1 MSLFQQLSRVSGGGW
16 IRVFLVLVLFLL
28 LSRWIAGLIVDAL
41 WFGAEGASRVFWTRT
56 LSDWSARLL
65 SGVIAGLVVAFSL
78 RPVVQ
83 RFGNLQIRRRLGDLV
98 IQERIPPQILR
109 WVWRG
114 GGILSGLWFAAA
126 IPRGVGMSLLL
137 AVLGPQTGVTDP
149 VLGADLGFFFFRLP
163 ALTGLLTWAILLGL
177 FVLALISGGYLAS
190 GGIRLEGNEIRTSA
204 PVVRHLS
211 GTLAAVVF
219 LVSLRLV
226 LAPHLLLS
234 DGSSAVQ
241 GIVGATDVSARIPAL
256 RITALLTFV
265 AAAAMAW
272 GALRGR
278 LLPAIVGTSGVA
290 VFSFFA
296 LWLYPGVVQRF
307 QVQPNEL
314 VRETPHIERAVA
326 STLNGFGLGDM
337 QRERLAYRAPEDDD
351 LALATVQLPQVPLWT
366 EKTLDETFS
375 QVEARFEYYG
385 FGGIHFTR
393 YPDPLQPEREIPVAL
408 AVREVIPTGIPLE
421 GQTWQNLHLRER
433 YVSGVGGV
441 AGPANRQSAEG
452 RMPAWIAAVPPEFR
466 AGPGVPEGLRLIRPQ
481 VHVGI
486 LPQRYSILTPT
497 EDAFL
502 APSGEMGRPGED
514 FPSGIPMGSLF
525 RRIVLAWAFQDL
537 NLLISGEVG
546 RDSRLVH
553 RRDVGARVRALAPFL
568 YFPERPYAVVE
579 NGRFYWIVEGFSTS
593 TQYPLSVPHMV
604 DPRVRINYLRNSVKA
619 VVDAVTGET
628 RFYRVDADDP
638 VLEGWS
644 AVFPGLIHDVSE
656 APESL
661 VRHFRYSR
669 WHMERQ
675 VQVLLRY
682 HQTDPRVFHGQQDR
696 WAVPMEVPDASGAI
710 PYRPHHAFLTLPGE
724 EQESWTLS
732 TVLIPA
738 GRQNLASFL
747 VGRWSPDGRGEVLL
761 WDVPQEDQVA
771 GPRQVSALVEQDPV
785 IAEQFSLWR
794 RGGSDVSTGHLY
806 LVPVGGT
813 LLYIE
818 PVFLAAESNPIPEI
832 RRYIVSDGRRV
843 AMEPTLQGAI
853 QALRTGERSRL
864 ERSAALEEEGTER
877 EDPPRITPD
886 IPEAGDAL
894 RLLEEVEARLRQGD
908 WEGFGR
914 GLEQLRE
921 LLRRQAGPASP
932 G

>member
-1 MSLFQQLSRVSGGGW
+1 VLKRLLQISGVGW
-16 IRVFLVLVLFLL
+16 IRAFLALVFLL
-28 LSRWIAGLIVDAL
+28 LVSRWGAGFMVDAL
-41 WFGAEGASRVFWTRT
+41 WFQVEGAARVFWTRT
-56 LSDWSARLL
+56 LSDWGVRLL
-65 SGVIAGLVVAFSL
+65 SGLVAGVAVALSL
-78 RPVVQ
+78 RPVIR

-126 IPRGVGMSLLL
+126 IPRGVGLTLIL
-137 AVLGPQTGVTDP
+137 ALVGPQTGVTDP
-149 VLGADLGFFFFRLP
+149 LLGADLGFFFFRLS
-163 ALTGLLTWAILLGL
+163 ALSGLLTWGILLGL

-211 GTLAAVVF
+211 GTLAVVVF

-241 GIVGATDVSARIPAL
+241 GIVGAADVGARIPAL
-256 RITALLTFV
+256 RITALLTFI
-265 AAAAMAW
+265 ASAAMAW

-278 LLPAIVGTSGVA
+278 LLPAIVGVSGVA
-290 VFSFFA
+290 VFSFVA
-296 LWLYPGVVQRF
+296 LWVYPGLVQRF

-314 VRETPHIERAVA
+314 TRETPHIERAVTA
-326 STLNGFGLGDM
+326 TLDGFGLGTM
-337 QRERLAYRAPEDDD
+337 TRERLAYRAPSDDD
-351 LALATVQLPQVPLWT
+351 LALASDLLPQVPLWT

-385 FGGIHFTR
+385 FGGIHFSR
-393 YPDPLQPEREIPVAL
+393 YPDPLEGGRQIPVAL
-408 AVREVIPTGIPLE
+408 AVREVVPFGIPLE

-433 YVSGVGGV
+433 YVSGIGGV
-441 AGPANRQSAEG
+441 AGPASRQTDEG

-466 AGPGVPEGLRLIRPQ
+466 AGPGVPPDLRLTRPQ

-497 EDAFL
+497 EEAFR
-502 APSGEMGRPGED
+502 APDGSLGQPGED
-514 FPSGIPMGSLF
+514 FPAGILMGSIF
-525 RRIVLAWAFQDL
+525 RRLVLAWAFQDL

-546 RDSRLVH
+546 PQSRLVH

-579 NGRFYWIVEGFSTS
+579 NGRFYWIVEGFTTS
-593 TQYPLSVPHMV
+593 TQYPLSVSHLV
-604 DPRVRINYLRNSVKA
+604 APRVRVNYLRNSVRA

-628 RFYRVDADDP
+628 RFYSVDPDDA
-638 VLEGWS
+638 VLRGWR
-644 AVFPGLIHDVSE
+644 AVFPGLIQGVDE
-656 APESL
+656 APDAL
-661 VRHFRYSR
+661 VGHFRYSR

-675 VQVLLRY
+675 VEVLLRY
-682 HQTDPRVFHGQQDR
+682 HQTDPGVFHGQQDR

-724 EQESWTLS
+724 EEESWTVS

-747 VGRWSPDGRGEVLL
+747 VGRWSRERGGELLL

-806 LVPVGGT
+806 LVPVGNT
-813 LLYIE
+813 LLYME

-853 QALRTGERSRL
+853 LALRTGERSRL
-864 ERSAALEEEGTER
+864 ERMAQMEEAELADEVETTVR
-877 EDPPRITPD
+877 EVPG
-886 IPEAGDAL
+886 AGEAL
-894 RLLEEVEARLRQGD
+894 RLLEDVESRLRQGD
-908 WEGFGR
+908 WVGFGR

-921 LLRRQAGPASP
+921 LLQRQATAIPP